1 MLNRNKL
8 ENVHV
13 RDLKEIGNK
22 FGVKA
27 RKKSDLINS
36 LLEIG
41 ISEIEISEYPSL
53 SDLLDF
59 EDESGVTVE
68 KRILA
73 YKYAVEN
80 DKNLKVMEIG
90 DKIRRELKV
99 NVNPEIL
106 KKLPKFGVLYHE
118 EIEAILKQKPELF
131 FPSCEM
137 RLYTGPWYDV
147 DIVLID
153 KLNNYHLIEISYSS
167 DSRMAIGQ
175 LLYYKKVFELKEKI
189 DEVELVLI
197 TNQTNEII
205 EKVCYDLDILLIDI
219 SPESI
224 HNKLDT
230 LKRAKIKT
238 IVNGSKS
245 DKNGYRPDYIIE

>member
-1 MLNRNKL
+1 MLDRNKL
-8 ENVHV
+8 ENLHV

-90 DKIRRELKV
+90 DKIRRELGRV
-99 NVNPEIL
+99 PDL
-106 KKLPKFGVLYHE
+106 
-118 EIEAILKQKPELF
+118 
-131 FPSCEM
+131 
-137 RLYTGPWYDV
+137 
-147 DIVLID
+147 
-153 KLNNYHLIEISYSS
+153 LNKHSE
-167 DSRMAIGQ
+167 R
-175 LLYYKKVFELKEKI
+175 
-189 DEVELVLI
+189 
-197 TNQTNEII
+197 
-205 EKVCYDLDILLIDI
+205 
-219 SPESI
+219 
-224 HNKLDT
+224 
-230 LKRAKIKT
+230 
-238 IVNGSKS
+238 
-245 DKNGYRPDYIIE
+245 